1 MELKRVSLNEIKPY
15 ESNPRIN
22 DEAVG
27 AVAESINQCGYCAPI
42 VVDENM
48 VILAGHTRHK
58 ALCQLGWAEAEVVVR
73 EGLTSEQ
80 KRKYRLLDNKT
91 NELAKWDF
99 ALLKKELDGLDF
111 GGFDFGFDTGTVEED
126 EKKYTSTVNVPQ
138 YEIQG
143 ESPAVQV
150 LYNDQKCQA
159 LIEEISGSDLTEEQK
174 AFLKIAAYRHVVF
187 DYTKIA
193 EFYASTT
200 PECQKLM
207 ERSAL
212 VILDVDDAI
221 ANGYVAMSETIE
233 RLRCEDSDA

>member
-1 MELKRVSLNEIKPY
+1 
-15 ESNPRIN
+15 
-22 DEAVG
+22 
-27 AVAESINQCGYCAPI
+27 
-42 VVDENM
+42 M

-58 ALCQLGWAEAEVVVR
+58 ALKQLEWDEVEVCIVP
-73 EGLTSEQ
+73 GLTSEQ
-80 KRKYRLLDNKT
+80 KRKYRILDNKT

-111 GGFDFGFDTGTVEED
+111 GGFDFGFDTDTSEED

-143 ESPAVQV
+143 EVPAVQV

-212 VILDVDDAI
+212 VIIDVDDAI
-221 ANGYVAMSETIE
+221 ANGYVTMSETIE
-233 RLRCEDSDA
+233 KLRCEDSDA

>member
-1 MELKRVSLNEIKPY
+1 MELKRVSLETIKPY
-15 ESNPRIN
+15 ESNPRLN
-22 DEAVG
+22 DSAVD
-27 AVAESINQCGYCAPI
+27 AVAESIRQCGYCAPI

-58 ALCQLGWAEAEVVVR
+58 ALNKLGWQDCEVCIVA
-73 EGLTSEQ
+73 GLTSEQ
-80 KRKYRLLDNKT
+80 KRKYRILDNKT

-99 ALLKKELDGLDF
+99 DLLKKELDGLDF
-111 GGFDFGFDTGTVEED
+111 GEFDFGFGSDDGDGD

-143 ESPAVQV
+143 EAPPVQV
-150 LYNDQKCQA
+150 LYNDLKCKA
-159 LIEEISGSDLTEEQK
+159 MIEEINGSSLTEEQK
-174 AFLKIAAYRHVVF
+174 EFLKMAAHRHVVF

-200 PECQKLM
+200 SECQRLM

-212 VILDVDDAI
+212 VIIDVEDAI
-221 ANGYVAMSETIE
+221 ANGYVTMSETIE
-233 RLRCEDSDA
+233 KLRCEDSDA